1 MPPGLFPPASL
12 TNPPQVVT
20 ELMKAAPGVF
30 SDAAAAKRFLQL
42 IYFPASRHWRYQLNG
57 KSGNTFTLN
66 LLFELE
72 FGGPFTCRLNDTDNQ
87 HPDFALFQLPAARL
101 MENAIGAEDT
111 IDAVLHFPGLS
122 IATVR
127 NPFSRAVSGFRYLC
141 RSHEIGDRR
150 FLSERIRLN
159 ALEGFDW
166 DKDPHSP
173 RGFNKFLDYLGRMAE
188 TEGPDKIDPHWL
200 SQQLHIRPDLYKPDL
215 IGRTENLAPFAKELA
230 ERLDH
235 PLPDLSRLKSNRTKK
250 VSGSLFL
257 YDDPAAIRKVR
268 SLYAEDFIIFG
279 YDPDHPAY

>member
-20 ELMKAAPGVF
+20 ELMEAAPGVF
-30 SDAAAAKRFLQL
+30 SDAATAKRFLQL

-101 MENAIGAEDT
+101 MENAIGAGDT

-141 RSHEIGDRR
+141 RSHETGDRR

-173 RGFNKFLDYLGRMAE
+173 RGFNKFLDYLERMAE

-200 SQQLHIRPDLYKPDL
+200 SQQLHIRPDLYKPIFSFHAGIVGCKLFPL
-215 IGRTENLAPFAKELA
+215 ILRAIT
-230 ERLDH
+230 
-235 PLPDLSRLKSNRTKK
+235 PLNC
-250 VSGSLFL
+250 
-257 YDDPAAIRKVR
+257 
-268 SLYAEDFIIFG
+268 
-279 YDPDHPAY
+279 